1 MHIDLH
7 ETTDTGD
14 SEFRPALTV
23 REGIVIDK
31 WTIPDGFYLVANKN
45 KPYYDFQKY
54 IIDAVSKVNH
64 IVPTDLNTNI
74 LGDDTIKDRIMSCD
88 SDKEKLCMSF
98 TSVEYTTTTEVY
110 PDSP

>member
-7 ETTDTGD
+7 ETTDTDD
-14 SEFRPALTV
+14 SEFRPALAA

-31 WTIPDGFYLVANKN
+31 WTIPGGLYLVANKN
-45 KPYYDFQKY
+45 KPYYDFQKC
-54 IIDAVSKVNH
+54 IIDAVSKVTH
-64 IVPTDLNTNI
+64 IVPTDPDTNI
-74 LGDDTIKDRIMSCD
+74 LGDDTIKDGIMSCD

-98 TSVEYTTTTEVY
+98 TSAEYTTTTEVY